1 MTSDEHE
8 IVAFPSGGGESYY
21 VKYAAIPRPELPL
34 GTPILIRG
42 YLVDTIEGRP
52 VVGLVGHGMYYA
64 MHDEG
69 VYYEKKEDQ
78 A

>member
-1 MTSDEHE
+1 MSEPAEHE

-52 VVGLVGHGMYYA
+52 VVGLVGHGMWDTA
-64 MHDEG
+64 CGTRH
-69 VYYEKKEDQ
+69 VLRH
-78 A
+78 AR